1 MRRAVLFL
9 LRAEFAAAC
18 HLSAVGEYWA
28 ARAARR
34 LGKFSGDFSGGL
46 K

>member
-9 LRAEFAAAC
+9 LRLEFLAAS
-18 HLSAVGEYWA
+18 HLGAVGDYWA

-34 LGKFSGDFSGGL
+34 LGKFSGKFSEPL

>member
-1 MRRAVLFL
+1 MRRAAVWVMRLEL
-9 LRAEFAAAC
+9 TLAL
-18 HLSAVGEYWA
+18 HLGAVGDYWA

-34 LGKFSGDFSGGL
+34 LGKFSGTCSEVL